1 MRFGCVLDFLS
12 LTKYRNLS
20 LKKPKLLYLTIASQ
34 ELPATYPVAGL
45 KPMEQDDLL
54 SSESVQETADYF
66 DIDEHLMK
74 KYQQLEDKIA
84 RLKIKFEAHKMTRG
98 IKHGCQF

>member
-1 MRFGCVLDFLS
+1 
-12 LTKYRNLS
+12 
-20 LKKPKLLYLTIASQ
+20 
-34 ELPATYPVAGL
+34 
-45 KPMEQDDLL
+45 MEQEKNDLL
-54 SSESVQETADYF
+54 STDSIQETADYF

-74 KYQQLEDKIA
+74 KYQQLEDKIT